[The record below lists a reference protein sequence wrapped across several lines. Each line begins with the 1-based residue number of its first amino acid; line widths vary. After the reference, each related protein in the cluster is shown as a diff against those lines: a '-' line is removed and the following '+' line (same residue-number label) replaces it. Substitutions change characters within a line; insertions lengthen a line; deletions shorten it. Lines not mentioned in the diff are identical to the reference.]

1 MKNLVNKIIL
11 SIGSNVG
18 DRIENLENCMMELS
32 KIVHILK
39 VSSIYESEA
48 LIYENQR
55 NFFNLVIEV
64 DYKDSPQNLLKDIK
78 SIEKRMGRKKTFKYG
93 PRLIDIDIIFFKNI
107 KLEEKNLTIPHYDW
121 ENRRF
126 VIEPLSELFKDFSL
140 LDYEIDE
147 QKLVKVGTI
156 DYK

>member
-1 MKNLVNKIIL
+1 MKNLSNKIIL

-18 DRIENLENCMMELS
+18 DRLKNLKECLAELS
-32 KIVHILK
+32 KTTRILK

-48 LIYENQR
+48 LIYEDQR
-55 NFFNLVIEV
+55 NFYNLVIEI
-64 DYKDSPQNLLKDIK
+64 DYKDSPQNLLKEIK
-78 SIEKRMGRKKTFKYG
+78 SIEKKMGRKTTFKYG
-93 PRLIDIDIIFFKNI
+93 PRVIDIDIIFFNNI

-121 ENRRF
+121 KNRKF
-126 VIEPLSELFKDFSL
+126 VIEPLSELFKDINL
-140 LDYEIDE
+140 LDYKIHE